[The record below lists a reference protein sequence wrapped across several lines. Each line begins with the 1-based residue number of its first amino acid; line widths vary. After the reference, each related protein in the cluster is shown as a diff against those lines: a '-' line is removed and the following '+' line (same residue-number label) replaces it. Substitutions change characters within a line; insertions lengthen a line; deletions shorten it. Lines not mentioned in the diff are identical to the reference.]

1 MRAWLEIDLEK
12 IKWNVNSLRSILPS
26 GCEIMAVLKADAYGH
41 GAVPIGK
48 MLNTIGV
55 YSFSV
60 ATVDEG
66 IALRKHGIKGEILI
80 LGYTDLARMKE
91 VVRYNLKQT
100 VVDEKYGEAMNNC
113 GFPIQAEI
121 KIDSGMH
128 RLGILAE
135 NVPQVEH
142 VLRLKNLQ
150 IKGMFTHLYEADSLE
165 KEAVENTKRQIEKFN
180 ELVDKLKE
188 RKIVIPKLH
197 IQSSYG
203 LLNYPALRYDY
214 VRIGIALFGTLS
226 AKQDKTKVHLD
237 LKPALSLKSIVTSVR
252 KLSAGDT
259 AGYSGMYCAD
269 KERTIAAVSIGYA
282 DGIPRNLSGTGC
294 KAIIHGKKV
303 EIIGKICM
311 DQLLLD
317 VTDVENVQAQDT
329 VTFIGDEGEEELTVL
344 DMAEKSG
351 TIANEIF
358 SRLGERLERKI
369 LLW

>member
-1 MRAWLEIDLEK
+1 M
-12 IKWNVNSLRSILPS
+12 
-26 GCEIMAVLKADAYGH
+26 
-41 GAVPIGK
+41 
-48 MLNTIGV
+48 
-55 YSFSV
+55 
-60 ATVDEG
+60 
-66 IALRKHGIKGEILI
+66 
-80 LGYTDLARMKE
+80 
-91 VVRYNLKQT
+91 
-100 VVDEKYGEAMNNC
+100 
-113 GFPIQAEI
+113 
-121 KIDSGMH
+121 
-128 RLGILAE
+128 
-135 NVPQVEH
+135 
-142 VLRLKNLQ
+142 
-150 IKGMFTHLYEADSLE
+150 
-165 KEAVENTKRQIEKFN
+165 
-180 ELVDKLKE
+180 DKLKE

-358 SRLGERLERKI
+358 SRLGKDWKEKSCYGKHSGIFYVIINI
-369 LLW
+369 L

>member
-55 YSFSV
+55 YSFAV

-80 LGYTDLARMKE
+80 LVYTDLARMKE

-294 KAIIHGKKV
+294 KAIVHGKKV